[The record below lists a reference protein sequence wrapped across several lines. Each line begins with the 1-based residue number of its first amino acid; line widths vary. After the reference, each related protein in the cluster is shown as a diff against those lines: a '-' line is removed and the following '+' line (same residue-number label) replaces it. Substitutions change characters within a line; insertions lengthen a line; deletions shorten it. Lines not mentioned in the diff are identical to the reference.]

1 MRSLLLTLALAF
13 PVVVLGSEDPRI
25 TRDHGE
31 AVHAKHFV
39 LTAEHTLRPDEKA
52 ALAAAGVEIQQVL
65 TDRRYIVRA
74 SSVDDAAADPRVASI
89 VSIEPAAKI
98 SRSAYREAAQ
108 VKSSARVRLVFH
120 DDVSYADAVAAIARV
135 GGSVDQTLASDYVLP
150 QRLQAHI
157 PVGAINDLAADDRV
171 FAIYGPPLKIAP
183 NNAVAASLSHVTQ
196 LFTAPYNLSGAGVV
210 ASEFEFAMAAS
221 DHPEFGGRLITHVTP
236 ADAAS
241 AQHATHVAGTII
253 AAGVNPQ
260 AKGMAPAATLHEF
273 DVRPD
278 YPIVLDTKQ
287 NQLPQ
292 LGVVADNNSWGFQL
306 GWQFDASATNRTV
319 WFGDDDFFGGY
330 DSFYCAPYDKLGRT
344 QPTLFVHSAG
354 NDGDFGNAPL
364 LSGPWFGHGHV
375 DDNGELIKNE
385 TFCYSQNGSGTDC
398 PAGSCSSGPTHCEK
412 VKHATYGPYLTIG
425 PTGSLKNTIAVGA
438 TDSNGSIASFSS
450 RGPTRDG
457 RVKPDL
463 VAKGVSQFSTWSP
476 APGYQTDNG
485 TSMSSPV
492 VTGIATLLTELW
504 RKTFNQNPPPLSMKA
519 VLIAGAD
526 DRGLAGPDYTYGFGL
541 VNAQASADLII
552 ADANSG
558 ARLRTG
564 NIAQGQTVEYPF
576 TLTTAA
582 QKVRVVLAWFDPE
595 VAIPGD
601 EVDEKTLVNDLDVR
615 IVDPSGNAV
624 LAYTPDPAKP
634 DVAAG
639 RGVNTRDNVEE
650 VEMFNAAPG
659 NYKIVLTGTTIASG
673 PAQQYVVVANTTLAG
688 ATLACNDSFEPNDT
702 EGGAFGNLVNRST
715 FTSST
720 CTATDVDFYR
730 IRTTAAG
737 PLTVSVTTSD
747 TAVRVTLTGNGITPV
762 VADIAAGA
770 TGSVSTTA
778 PSVATQYIVK
788 VEPVGTLGTIKTYT
802 LTPTFST
809 SPVARK
815 RTARH

>member
-13 PVVVLGSEDPRI
+13 PVVVFGSDDPRI
-25 TRDHGE
+25 TRDHDDG
-31 AVHAKHFV
+31 VRAKHFV

-74 SSVDDAAADPRVASI
+74 SSIDEAAADPRVASI
-89 VSIEPAAKI
+89 VAIDAAAKI
-98 SRSAYREAAQ
+98 SRSALREAAQ
-108 VKSSARVRLVFH
+108 VKSAARVRLVFH

-135 GGSVDQTLASDYVLP
+135 GGSVEQPLADDYVLP
-150 QRLQAHI
+150 QRLQAWI
-157 PVGAINDLAADDRV
+157 PAGAINDLASDDRV

-183 NNAVAASLSHVTQ
+183 NNAVAASVSHVTP

-221 DHPEFGGRLITHVTP
+221 DHPEFGGRLITHVAP

-278 YPIVLDTKQ
+278 FPIVLDTKQ
-287 NQLPQ
+287 NQLPP

-306 GWQFDASATNRTV
+306 GWQFDSTAPNQTV
-319 WFGDDDFFGGY
+319 WFGGEDFFGGY

-354 NDGDFGNAPL
+354 NDGDGGNPSL
-364 LSGPWFGHGHV
+364 PGPWFGHGHT
-375 DDNGELIKNE
+375 DDNGNLLKNE
-385 TFCYSQNGSGTDC
+385 TFCYSQNGTGTDC
-398 PAGSCSSGPTHCEK
+398 PAGQCSAGATHCEK
-412 VKHATYGPYLTIG
+412 VKHPSYGPYTTIG
-425 PTGSLKNTIAVGA
+425 PTGSLKNMIAVGA
-438 TDSNGSIASFSS
+438 VDSSGTTIASFSS
-450 RGPTRDG
+450 RGPTLDG

-463 VAKGVSQFSTWSP
+463 VAKGLAQFSTWSP
-476 APGYQTDNG
+476 APAYRTDQG

-492 VTGIATLLTELW
+492 VTGIATLLTEQW
-504 RKTFNQNPPPLSMKA
+504 RKTFNQSPAPLSMKA

-526 DRGLAGPDYTYGFGL
+526 DRGLPGPDYTYGFGL

-552 ADANSG
+552 ADANTG

-564 NIAQGQTVEYPF
+564 NISQGQTIEYPF

-582 QKVRVVLAWFDPE
+582 PKVRVVLAWADPE
-595 VAIPGD
+595 LAIPGD
-601 EVDEKTLVNDLDVR
+601 EVNEKTLVNDLDVKV
-615 IVDPSGNAV
+615 IGPSGSAV
-624 LAYTPDPAKP
+624 LPYAPDPTKP
-634 DVAAG
+634 DIAAG

-650 VEMFNAAPG
+650 VEISNAAAG
-659 NYKIVLTGTTIASG
+659 DYKIVLTGTTIATG
-673 PAQQYVVVANTTLAG
+673 PTQQYVVVANTTLAG
-688 ATLACNDSFEPNDT
+688 ATVACNDSFEPNDT

-715 FTSST
+715 FTSTT

-788 VEPVGTLGTIKTYT
+788 VEPVGTLGAIKTYT

-809 SPVARK
+809 APVPRR